1 MQIESEVIDEIMS
14 VENFA
19 VKIAK
24 DVTADAETVINSVS
38 NEFTN
43 VIGPS
48 LSNVGQEIGSAL
60 NVAGAD
66 ILTGLEDA
74 GKYIEAHPE
83 LIAEFVQVSCFI
95 FVVHANWIYLGR
107 SLL

>member
-1 MQIESEVIDEIMS
+1 MS
-14 VENFA
+14 VENLA
-19 VKIAK
+19 IKIAQ
-24 DVTADAETVINSVS
+24 DVKADTETVIISVS

-43 VIGPS
+43 VIGPA

-74 GKYIEAHPE
+74 GNYIEAHPE
-83 LIAEFVQVSCFI
+83 LIAESV
-95 FVVHANWIYLGR
+95 
-107 SLL
+107 